1 MLVLVLVLA
10 VLALLW
16 LVRRLARRV
25 YFAERQ
31 LLLTAQPTAT
41 SSTCVDRVSYT
52 TPLPRT
58 LSLGPVES
66 FDYDDGED
74 DV

>member
-1 MLVLVLVLA
+1 MLTLVLA
-10 VLALLW
+10 LAVLGLLW

-25 YFAERQ
+25 YLAERM
-31 LLLTAQPTAT
+31 LLLTAHPTAT

-66 FDYDDGED
+66 FDYDGGD